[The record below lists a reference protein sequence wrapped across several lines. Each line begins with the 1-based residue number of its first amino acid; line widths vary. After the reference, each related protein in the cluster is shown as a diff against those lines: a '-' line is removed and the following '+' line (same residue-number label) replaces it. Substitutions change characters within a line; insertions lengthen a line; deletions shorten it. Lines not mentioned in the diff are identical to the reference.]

1 MTLQTVEEILLTSN
15 KSENLG
21 TIKNCS
27 LINLGNSIIV
37 VHIIKLVVLIYFMD
51 RNIILKH
58 QMFIQL
64 GSLYRI

>member
-21 TIKNCS
+21 TIKNFS